1 MQKTSHFKYEMED
14 VDCKFCTEYRGKKRG
29 CSHTVCPWLAERIE
43 AGAVGYEEALL
54 ESFSHDPKLEAKLHT
69 AVRLFHGSLWL
80 DEAHRQRM
88 EALKAREGFDHR
100 RDTPAYFAAM
110 YLLTSDR
117 DTAQR
122 TANCFY
128 RDGIMFSYAT
138 TKGISPHSYT
148 LLGAARDIYANGDN
162 IALNDLTSGEIIDTE
177 AFCLIVNALL
187 IARYGCAALEIQK
200 KQVRGGRN
208 RHH

>member
-1 MQKTSHFKYEMED
+1 MQKASHFKYEMED
-14 VDCKFCTEYRGKKRG
+14 VDCKSCTEYKGKKRG
-29 CSHTVCPWLAERIE
+29 CAHAVCPWLTERIE

-54 ESFSHDPKLEAKLHT
+54 ESFSHDLRLEAKLRT
-69 AVRLFHGSLWL
+69 AVQLFHGSLWL

-88 EALKAREGFDHR
+88 EALKVREGHDPR

-110 YLLTSDR
+110 YLLTSDQ
-117 DTAQR
+117 DTTKR

-138 TKGISPHSYT
+138 TKGISPHGYT
-148 LLGAARDIYANGDN
+148 LLGAARDIYANGDG
-162 IALNDLTSGEIIDTE
+162 IALNDLADKEVIDAE

-187 IARYGCAALEIQK
+187 IARYGSAALEIQK
-200 KQVRGGRN
+200 KQTCGG
-208 RHH
+208 